1 MIPNDKK
8 KIIVP
13 IACKGWSHIKSRSE
27 VVSPS
32 GGKMRYKPSRAVL
45 QDYFPIELGFAITIY
60 KCQGRTIYKVILSL
74 SKHPEEK
81 LRFIWEGIYTATSRV
96 KESNDI
102 RLLLVNKD
110 WNTLDYIASLQKNQD
125 IAQFFKGYPAL
136 PNELVRWDANLTG
149 IGNPADNNSY
159 FH

>member
-1 MIPNDKK
+1 MY
-8 KIIVP
+8 
-13 IACKGWSHIKSRSE
+13 AAAGMLC
-27 VVSPS
+27 
-32 GGKMRYKPSRAVL
+32 
-45 QDYFPIELGFAITIY
+45 
-60 KCQGRTIYKVILSL
+60 C
-74 SKHPEEK
+74 
-81 LRFIWEGIYTATSRV
+81 
-96 KESNDI
+96 DI

>member
-1 MIPNDKK
+1 
-8 KIIVP
+8 
-13 IACKGWSHIKSRSE
+13 
-27 VVSPS
+27 
-32 GGKMRYKPSRAVL
+32 MRYKPSRALL

-74 SKHPEEK
+74 SLHPEEK

-110 WNTLDYIASLQKNQD
+110 WNTLNYIATLQKNSD
-125 IAQFFKGYPAL
+125 IAQFFKGYPDL

-149 IGNPADNNSY
+149 VGTPADNNSY